1 MERQKVIARFADG
14 RILRGYLEKFVATD
28 ETVSID
34 DDSSG
39 RQSIR
44 LSDLKAIF
52 YVKTFEGDKAYSDRK
67 SFAYATAK
75 GKKVFVRFFDGES
88 MMGHIE
94 GDVPWEKGFFLE
106 QKKGGFFLIPVD
118 NQSNN
123 IKVFVVASAVQ
134 DVTCF

>member
-1 MERQKVIARFADG
+1 MERQKVIVRFADG

-39 RQSIR
+39 RQSIS

-67 SFAYATAK
+67 SFVHATAR